1 MVALSLLSLLLAPAA
16 LAAPWRR
23 DGGNSTF
30 QGACSVPASAFS
42 LPSNFDALAT
52 SPNLVLMGFGIQN
65 YTCNANGTFDSIGAI
80 GQLFDVS
87 CLFGTPEFATIQT
100 DAFEAWDSCPD
111 SGTNPLSAA
120 MAQQIQDRF
129 NLTVDGQHYFVN
141 QSNGLEAVWDLTSSG
156 PFKGN
161 SNAIVFAH
169 KVKTANSPDGSD
181 NVAWVELKKDS
192 GGLANTVYRTNTV
205 KGQPPPSCSSGA
217 ATSVKYAA
225 KYLLL

>member
-1 MVALSLLSLLLAPAA
+1 
-16 LAAPWRR
+16 
-23 DGGNSTF
+23 
-30 QGACSVPASAFS
+30 
-42 LPSNFDALAT
+42 
-52 SPNLVLMGFGIQN
+52 
-65 YTCNANGTFDSIGAI
+65 
-80 GQLFDVS
+80 LFDVS

-205 KGQPPPSCSSGA
+205 KGQPPPSVSS
-217 ATSVKYAA
+217 SVDWCLSRSINVILFSVPPELRQVSSMPQNTVCLHDMVISAWPSLTCDVSSASLKRLA
-225 KYLLL
+225 LR